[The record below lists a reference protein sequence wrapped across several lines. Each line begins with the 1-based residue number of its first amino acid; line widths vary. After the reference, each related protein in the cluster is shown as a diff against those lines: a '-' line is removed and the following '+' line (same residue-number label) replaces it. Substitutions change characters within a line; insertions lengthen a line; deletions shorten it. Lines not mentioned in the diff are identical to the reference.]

1 MPRFARQLVI
11 HLCQLTLLAALLLR
25 AGLEASNATRPKPD
39 PRFPALTELTE
50 SRVTRHEHI

>member
-1 MPRFARQLVI
+1 MNRLAHQLAL
-11 HLCQLTLLAALLLR
+11 HACQLTLVATLLLR
-25 AGLEASNATRPKPD
+25 AGLETSQATRPKPD